1 MSEQQY
7 TQIIN
12 LKLSEPVPMALMPVI
27 LRFTRQKDCPG
38 WLKDGLS
45 RLVENSLRVHN

>member
-12 LKLSEPVPMALMPVI
+12 LKLSEPVPISLMPVI
-27 LRFTRQKDCPG
+27 LRFIRQGDCPG

-45 RLVENSLRVHN
+45 RLVENSLKIYN